1 MILVDTHTLLWMDND
16 DPSLGRRARGLI
28 DAALAKGALAVS
40 AISFWEC
47 SMLHE
52 RRRVRLPKSCRAW
65 RSDLLAAGLLELPLD
80 GEVADAA
87 ARLSDLPRDP
97 ADRFI
102 VATAIKQ
109 RATLLTADRALLRW
123 KGAFR
128 RADARR

>member
-1 MILVDTHTLLWMDND
+1 
-16 DPSLGRRARGLI
+16 
-28 DAALAKGALAVS
+28 
-40 AISFWEC
+40 
-47 SMLHE
+47 
-52 RRRVRLPKSCRAW
+52 
-65 RSDLLAAGLLELPLD
+65 LLAAGLLELPLD

-87 ARLSDLPRDP
+87 ARLTDLPRDP

-109 RATLLTADRALLRW
+109 RATLLTADRALLDW

>member
-1 MILVDTHTLLWMDND
+1 VILVDTHTLLWMDND
-16 DPSLGRRARGLI
+16 DPSLGRRARALI
-28 DAALAKGALAVS
+28 DAALADGVLAVS

-47 SMLHE
+47 SMLHK

-87 ARLSDLPRDP
+87 ARLSDLPKNP
-97 ADRFI
+97 AGRFI

-123 KGAFR
+123 KGALR
-128 RADARR
+128 CADAGR